1 MLYYEDED
9 VAQFEIETG
18 KSAVI
23 MGRESKKFM
32 TWLNKKKLLRYMK
45 FKILKNQ
52 QWTLLFII
60 LFLTLFYLVLPIKT
74 FMSGTLWGI
83 STLHWAIISILFAI
97 AHQVYVLL
105 CWRLEIYHST
115 NYTNF

>member
-32 TWLNKKKLLRYMK
+32 TWLNKKK
-45 FKILKNQ
+45 
-52 QWTLLFII
+52 
-60 LFLTLFYLVLPIKT
+60 
-74 FMSGTLWGI
+74 
-83 STLHWAIISILFAI
+83 
-97 AHQVYVLL
+97 
-105 CWRLEIYHST
+105 
-115 NYTNF
+115 